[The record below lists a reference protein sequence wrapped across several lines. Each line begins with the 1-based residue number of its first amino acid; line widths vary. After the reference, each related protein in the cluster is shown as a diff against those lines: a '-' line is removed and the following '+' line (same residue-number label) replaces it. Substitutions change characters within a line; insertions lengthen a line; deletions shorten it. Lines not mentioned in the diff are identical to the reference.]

1 MPGVGRPVLPA
12 GEDDPLGERRPGCD
26 SPAPGRPRPERC
38 PSLWLESS
46 PGSKNEAVRAERGG
60 GMGDVGQ
67 GPAYFVGSGERE
79 GPQAHGA
86 PRGRPPSV
94 SEDWAAGLREE
105 QAAEGGAG

>member
-1 MPGVGRPVLPA
+1 
-12 GEDDPLGERRPGCD
+12 
-26 SPAPGRPRPERC
+26 
-38 PSLWLESS
+38 
-46 PGSKNEAVRAERGG
+46 
-60 GMGDVGQ
+60 MGDVGQ